1 MDDQIE
7 EESKWD
13 LQQDLYKIDLLN
25 LFSYIL
31 NSAFEE
37 LKTTDSNKMVLI
49 GLVKSLTNII
59 DKCEHTIN
67 RIPELKNLIKNRI
80 VELVGQLLLTFDS
93 KCLKNTCQL
102 ILTLFKRLRHLL
114 KKELYILLD
123 MIIINSLRSS
133 TSEFYQ
139 KHYLL
144 NLISNLLSQKDI
156 LVDIFTNYDCCPGY
170 GNTLSKIF
178 ATLCI
183 CMSRSRDHEER
194 VRA

>member
-1 MDDQIE
+1 
-7 EESKWD
+7 
-13 LQQDLYKIDLLN
+13 
-25 LFSYIL
+25 
-31 NSAFEE
+31 
-37 LKTTDSNKMVLI
+37 MVLI
-49 GLVKSLTNII
+49 GLVKCLTNII

-67 RIPELKNLIKNRI
+67 RISELKNLIKNRI